1 MSDPVAALRDQE
13 LVDLLRDDPDL
24 LAIADA
30 IAATAPRR
38 TRRSRTIVAL
48 GAAIVCAASVAVA
61 PAFGVHF
68 GPIDFWAAPNAPHT
82 ARTTFNSKTIG
93 LRGLDVR
100 RLNIGATRRIAVE
113 QFRGER
119 MRLFVAPLRAGG
131 FCYVWALKPDDTG
144 VWINEMGGCGIPGQP
159 LAVSFDDTRL
169 SLVAD
174 ASRIDR
180 IALTLS
186 NGHVVYPP
194 VHWVSAPVNS
204 GFVLYQPPTHLYVTG
219 VEGLRGDAIVT
230 TEPINDGKQL
240 FGGSR

>member
-1 MSDPVAALRDQE
+1 MKTRVAPLRDSE

-38 TRRSRTIVAL
+38 TRRGRTIVAL

-61 PAFGVHF
+61 PALGVHL
-68 GPIDFWAAPNAPHT
+68 GPVAFWAAPHAPHT
-82 ARTTFNSKTIG
+82 AQEAFNSKTVG
-93 LRGLDVR
+93 LQGLDVHW
-100 RLNIGATRRIAVE
+100 LNVGETRVIAVE

-131 FCYVWALKPDDTG
+131 FCYVWALKPDDAG
-144 VWINEMGGCGIPGQP
+144 VWINEMGGCGIPGQS
-159 LAVSFDDTRL
+159 LAFSYDDTRL

-174 ASRIDR
+174 ATQVDR

-186 NGHVVYPP
+186 NGHIVYPA
-194 VHWVSAPVNS
+194 VHWVSAPVKA
-204 GFVLYQPPTHLYVTG
+204 GFVLYQPPPHIYVTN
-219 VEGLRGDAIVT
+219 VAGLHGDAIVT
-230 TEPINDGKQL
+230 TQVTNYQTQL
-240 FGGSR
+240 FGSP